1 MRITKRWIIIGILK
15 IFSGILIARFSANED
30 TWICVNNRW
39 EKHGNPTS
47 PIPLSGCG
55 DSQEIQTNFQKSGY
69 LSDREVDRANDGI
82 YLIYEEPGKPALS
95 AKLKFDGKSV
105 CILEKEKTACT
116 SLNSSIEKITENKKV
131 SIEGFEYGGIVLVKS
146 LTL

>member
-1 MRITKRWIIIGILK
+1 MRIEKRWIIIGILI
-15 IFSGILIARFSANED
+15 IFAGILIARFSTNED

-55 DSQEIQTNFQKSGY
+55 NGQELQSNFKKSGY
-69 LSDREVDRANDGI
+69 LSDRETEQANDGI
-82 YLIYEEPGKPALS
+82 YLIYEEPGSPALS
-95 AKLKFDGKSV
+95 AKLKFDEKSTCV
-105 CILEKEKTACT
+105 FEERKTICI
-116 SLNSSIEKITENKKV
+116 SLNSTIEKIAENKRV